1 MTNFHMICLIASL
14 LFFTVSYNVIAL
26 RRYRNPTPTM
36 RKLFRG
42 YLDTVFSAVA
52 ALALFGMYFLD
63 LRHPVTSLVAFLMA
77 AHSENYALAAVSIN
91 ALPNLVY
98 HHFAVD
104 RMHYT
109 N

>member
-1 MTNFHMICLIASL
+1 MICLIASL

-52 ALALFGMYFLD
+52 ALALFGMYFQE
-63 LRHPVTSLVAFLMA
+63 LRHPVTLLAAFLMA
-77 AHSENYALAAVSIN
+77 AHSVTYALAAYRIKAHQN
-91 ALPNLVY
+91 FEIHP
-98 HHFAVD
+98 
-104 RMHYT
+104 
-109 N
+109 